1 MSPKKKSSPLTLK
14 IASLPKAI
22 INGWTLQACHVQP
35 VNNTLMKN
43 DFDLASVIFNTP
55 SVKIEIIRKNV
66 GKKQKYG
73 PSKGIRTW
81 YYQHGTAQI

>member
-1 MSPKKKSSPLTLK
+1 
-14 IASLPKAI
+14 
-22 INGWTLQACHVQP
+22 VQP

-73 PSKGIRTW
+73 PSKGVWT
-81 YYQHGTAQI
+81 